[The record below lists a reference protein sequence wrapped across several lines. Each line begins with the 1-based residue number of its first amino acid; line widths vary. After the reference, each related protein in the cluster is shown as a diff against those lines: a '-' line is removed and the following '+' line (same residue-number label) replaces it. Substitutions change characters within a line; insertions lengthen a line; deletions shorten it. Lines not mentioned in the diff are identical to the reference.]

1 MVNVMKHISMLALVS
16 MFDVFLVRY
25 RFTFHVEAVEGQ
37 KSFGTSCTVPTTPPT
52 DDNQQQQSSIMMNVT
67 TSINCRRM
75 YLQHQGDSERGPE
88 AEKLE
93 FSIILE

>member
-37 KSFGTSCTVPTTPPT
+37 KSFGTSCTVPTT
-52 DDNQQQQSSIMMNVT
+52 DDNQQQQSSIMM
-67 TSINCRRM
+67 
-75 YLQHQGDSERGPE
+75 
-88 AEKLE
+88 
-93 FSIILE
+93 